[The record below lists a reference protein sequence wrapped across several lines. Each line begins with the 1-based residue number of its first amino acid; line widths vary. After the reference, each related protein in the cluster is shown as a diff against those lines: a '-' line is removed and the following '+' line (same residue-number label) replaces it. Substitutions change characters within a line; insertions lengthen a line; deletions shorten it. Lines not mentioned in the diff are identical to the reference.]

1 MNQLHG
7 NALTSHL
14 NQVILINDHPGFV
27 RLFGFRKEFRER
39 QPIDFQQLLQ
49 RTDGRTDFILLYG
62 ADGTMC

>member
-14 NQVILINDHPGFV
+14 NQVILINDHLGV
-27 RLFGFRKEFRER
+27 RPAFRVQKENSRER

-49 RTDGRTDFILLYG
+49 RTGWQD
-62 ADGTMC
+62 

>member
-14 NQVILINDHPGFV
+14 NQVILINDHRVHPAF
-27 RLFGFRKEFRER
+27 RLQKEFRER